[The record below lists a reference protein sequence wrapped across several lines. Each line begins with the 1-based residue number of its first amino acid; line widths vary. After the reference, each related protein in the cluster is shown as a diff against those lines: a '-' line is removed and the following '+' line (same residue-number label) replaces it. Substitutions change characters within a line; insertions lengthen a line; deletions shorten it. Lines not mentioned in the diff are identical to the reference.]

1 VTTTDTDEFRRLLED
16 ERARLT
22 DAVEYLHKENP
33 GTMEDELGELGGRGT
48 DNHIGDMASVTY
60 DRELDQGLEEGAQQT
75 LGQIDAALQRIEDGS
90 YGLCE
95 VCRTPIPADRLRA
108 IPWTTRCIEHARR

>member
-1 VTTTDTDEFRRLLED
+1 MSTIDTAAFKEILEQERGRLQHAAGRLHAED
-16 ERARLT
+16 SESL
-22 DAVEYLHKENP
+22 DDSV
-33 GTMEDELGELGGRGT
+33 GELGGRGT